1 MRRKGIVIVL
11 VCSILFLFSDVVY
24 GGKFLLEAKGMYF
37 QPADQY
43 FKDIYAGGS
52 FTDWISYGG
61 EIGIKIWKSLEIWAG
76 GHYFTKTGKLT
87 FTEEETKIK
96 ITPIYGGI
104 RLRLSKG
111 KVSWYVGAGVGNFKY
126 KEENPIGTVDKGDI
140 GYIGQAGVIFKII
153 GALFIDV
160 KGNYSYCK
168 VKPAGVE
175 EVNLGGIQGGIGIGF
190 EF

>member
-1 MRRKGIVIVL
+1 MRGKGIVIIL
-11 VCSILFLFSDVVY
+11 ACSVLFLFSGAAY

-37 QPADQY
+37 QPTDQY

-52 FTDWISYGG
+52 FTYGG
-61 EIGIKIWKSLEIWAG
+61 EIGIKIWKNLEIWAG
-76 GHYFTKTGKLT
+76 GHYFKKTGKLT
-87 FTEEETKIK
+87 FTQEDTTIN
-96 ITPIYGGI
+96 IMPIYGGI
-104 RLRLSKG
+104 RYRPSKG
-111 KVSWYVGAGVGNFKY
+111 KFSWYVGAGVGNFKY

-140 GYIGQAGVIFKII
+140 GYIGQAGVMFKII
-153 GALFIDV
+153 GALFIDI

-175 EVNLGGIQGGIGIGF
+175 ELNLGGIQGGIGIGF